1 MQISGMGK
9 AVFVCWLLIPVLVI
23 VPGRAT
29 GQSSGTAKT
38 IKSASE
44 LDYPPFAL
52 VRSDG
57 TADGFSVDL
66 LKEVARTM
74 GMPVDIAT
82 GPWHDIKQ
90 QLADGRLDVLPFVS
104 YSEERDK
111 VFDFSASY
119 MRLQGTVF
127 VREDE
132 TTIQSEA
139 DLQDRAVVVMKG
151 DNAHEYALQ
160 KRLTDT
166 LILTD
171 TYEEALMQLSSGKH
185 DAVLMLQLVGF
196 QLLKKLGISN
206 VISVNSVRET
216 DLKPMPGPLSG
227 YEQKFCF
234 AVQEGDR
241 ALLAQLNEGLAIV
254 IASGM
259 YNALYDKWFGPILPR
274 PKVSWQQVAWYL
286 LAILVPLVLIMAGL
300 GIWLLKKEI
309 TRKTRHLQ
317 QEIQERKKAET
328 TLQKSENKFRTL
340 FNVAAIPLC
349 YVTSEG
355 VIANCNTKFTRTF
368 GYTTADIPTL
378 EAWWQAAY
386 PDPAYRQQVMET
398 WDAAVKKVQGTQNS
412 IDPMEYLVT
421 CKNKDIRH
429 VIISGTAF
437 SEYFLATFVDITDLK
452 KTEEQLEATLADLE
466 RSNAELQQFAY
477 VASHDL
483 QEPLRAAVGFLQLL
497 QSRYRDQLDEK
508 GTHYIERAVNAGHR
522 MQGLINDLLTLSRVN
537 TQKLVPKETDMTRI
551 VAEVVRDLQP
561 VIVEKKAAV
570 NYSELPV
577 LVVDNNQMFSLLQNL
592 VTNAL
597 KYNTSRHPAVD
608 IGFQEEADVYRFFV
622 KDNGIG
628 ISPRFYD
635 RIFMIFQRLHTRRE
649 YSGTGIGL
657 ALCRKIVERHN
668 GRIWVVSQKGQ
679 GSVFYFTLP
688 KTREL
693 TK

>member
-1 MQISGMGK
+1 MQISKMVK
-9 AVFVCWLLIPVLVI
+9 VFFVFWLVIPVLVV
-23 VPGRAT
+23 VPARAADQPSGAGRI
-29 GQSSGTAKT
+29 

-66 LKEVARTM
+66 LKEVVRTM
-74 GMPVDIAT
+74 GMPLDMTT

-104 YSEERDK
+104 YSENRDK

-119 MRLQGTVF
+119 MRLHGTVF

-132 TTIQSEA
+132 TGITSEA
-139 DLQDRAVVVMKG
+139 DLQDKAVIVMKG

-160 KRLTDT
+160 NRLAGT

-171 TYEEALMQLSSGKH
+171 TYEDALMQLSSGKH

-196 QLLKKLGISN
+196 QLLKKLGITN
-206 VISVNSVRET
+206 VVSVKSVRET
-216 DLKPMPGPLSG
+216 NLKPIPGPLSG

-234 AVQEGDR
+234 AVQEGDKE
-241 ALLAQLNEGLAIV
+241 LLAKLNEGLAIV

-259 YNALYDKWFGPILPR
+259 YNTLYDKWFGPILPG
-274 PKVSWQQVAWYL
+274 PKVSWQQVARYL
-286 LAILVPLVLIMAGL
+286 LAVLVPLVLIIAGL
-300 GIWLLKKEI
+300 GIWFLKKEVA
-309 TRKTRHLQ
+309 RKTRHLQ
-317 QEIQERKKAET
+317 QEIQERKQAEM
-328 TLQKSENKFRTL
+328 TLQKSETKFRTL
-340 FNVAAIPLC
+340 FDVAAIPMC
-349 YVTSEG
+349 YVSDEG
-355 VIANCNTKFTRTF
+355 IMVNCNTKFTQTF

-378 EAWWQAAY
+378 DAWWQAAY
-386 PDPAYRQQVMET
+386 PDPAYRQQVIDT
-398 WDAAVKKVQGTQNS
+398 WDAAVKKVQGTQDS
-412 IDPMEYLVT
+412 IDPIEYLVT
-421 CKNKDIRH
+421 CKNRDTRR

-437 SEYFLATFVDITDLK
+437 PEYFLATFVDITDLK
-452 KTEEQLEATLADLE
+452 NTEEQLESTLADLE

-497 QSRYRDQLDEK
+497 QSRYRDHLDEK

-537 TQKLVPKETDMTRI
+537 AQNLVPKETDMTRI

-561 VIVEKKAAV
+561 VIVEKQAAV

-577 LVVDNNQMFSLLQNL
+577 LVVDNNQVFSLLQNL

-597 KYNTSRHPAVD
+597 KYNTSRHPAVE
-608 IGFQEEADVYRFFV
+608 IGCQEDGDVYRFFV

-628 ISPRFYD
+628 ISPRFHD

-688 KTREL
+688 KTKEL
-693 TK
+693 IK

>member
-1 MQISGMGK
+1 MKIAKVGK
-9 AVFVCWLLIPVLVI
+9 AFFVFWLLIPVLVTGPARASDQS
-23 VPGRAT
+23 PGAGRI
-29 GQSSGTAKT
+29 

-66 LKEVARTM
+66 LKEVVHTM
-74 GMPVDIAT
+74 GMPIDIKT

-90 QLADGRLDVLPFVS
+90 QLVDGRLDVLPLVS

-119 MRLQGTVF
+119 LRLNGTVF

-132 TTIQSEA
+132 TAIRSEA
-139 DLQDRAVVVMKG
+139 DLKGKAVIVMKG
-151 DNAHEYALQ
+151 DNAHEYAL
-160 KRLTDT
+160 KNRLTDKF
-166 LILTD
+166 ILTD
-171 TYEEALMQLSSGKH
+171 TYEEALTLLSSGKH

-196 QLLKKLGISN
+196 QLLKKLDISN
-206 VISVNSVRET
+206 VISAKSVHET
-216 DLKPMPGPLSG
+216 DLKPVAGALSG

-234 AVQEGDR
+234 AVQEGDKE
-241 ALLAQLNEGLAIV
+241 LLAQLNEGLAIL
-254 IASGM
+254 IAGGR
-259 YNALYDKWFGPILPR
+259 YDALYEKWFGPILPR
-274 PKVSWQQVAWYL
+274 PKVSWQQIVWYLTTILIPVVFIIAVIGIWYLKKQVAW
-286 LAILVPLVLIMAGL
+286 
-300 GIWLLKKEI
+300 
-309 TRKTRHLQ
+309 KTRHLQ
-317 QEIQERKKAET
+317 QEIQERKKTEV

-340 FNVAAIPLC
+340 FDVAAIPMC

-355 VIANCNTKFTRTF
+355 IMANCNTKFTQTF

-378 EAWWQAAY
+378 DAWWQSAY
-386 PDPAYRQQVMET
+386 PDPAYRQQVIDT
-398 WDAAVKKVQGTQNS
+398 WNAAVKKAQGTENS
-412 IDPMEYLVT
+412 INPLEYLVT
-421 CKNKDIRH
+421 CKNGETRQ

-437 SEYFLATFVDITDLK
+437 PEYFLATFVDITDLK

-497 QSRYRDQLDEK
+497 QSRYQDLLDEK
-508 GTHYIERAVNAGHR
+508 GNHYIERAVNAGHR

-537 TQKLVPKETDMTRI
+537 TQDLVPQKTDMNG
-551 VAEVVRDLQP
+551 VLAEVIRDLQP
-561 VIVEKKAAV
+561 VIEEKQAAV
-570 NYSELPV
+570 TCSDLPV
-577 LVVDNNQMFSLLQNL
+577 LYVDNNQMFSLLQNL

-597 KYNTSRHPAVD
+597 KYNTSPQPAVD
-608 IGFQEEADVYRFFV
+608 IGCQEDGDAYRFYV

-628 ISPRFYD
+628 IAPRFHD

-657 ALCRKIVERHN
+657 ALSRKIVERHN
-668 GRIWVVSQKGQ
+668 GRIWVVSQKGR